1 MTGAQKLLHLLVEA
15 KVNFIVVGAYATIAQ
30 GAQQRTDDLDIC
42 HERSSSNYKKLIGV
56 LKPLH
61 PRLVDIPPGLKV
73 PFDEGSLAQGTN
85 FTLIT
90 DEGRLDLLGELSA
103 VGGYHELLASSK
115 QIEVAGIPCR
125 VASLELVIR
134 SKEAANRP
142 KDRQVLPELRALLEL
157 RKQRG
162 T

>member
-15 KVNFIVVGAYATIAQ
+15 EVNFIVVGAYAAIAH
-30 GAQQRTDDLDIC
+30 GAKMPTGGFQIC
-42 HERSSSNYKKLIGV
+42 YERSSSNCKKLIGV

-61 PRLVDIPPGLKV
+61 PRLVDIPPELKV
-73 PFDEGSLAQGTN
+73 PFDESSLAQGTN

-103 VGGYHELLASSK
+103 VGGYPELLPSSK
-115 QIEVAGIPCR
+115 QIEVAGILCR

-157 RKQRG
+157 QRQRH